1 MNVSLDVSVPGSP
14 SLIVHFGMRWGGAGR
29 WSIHPCHTSFPLR
42 RVMQEALSTGRVYG
56 FDSVEAEHGDG
67 QAESRD
73 PEALSSAYT
82 SEPFT
87 SLSTST
93 RGFSPRARHWGAY
106 HYLQQRI
113 SFMNARTPKPDVPYQ
128 SRRTRKVLRS
138 RASNVVIFIANY
150 ATPCLSRRPTLT
162 LTQSPMSQITL
173 SCSGSQKIDVLPSSL
188 AVPPRPLA
196 LPDAAQSRDEP
207 LYICGADC
215 DNISAYSG

>member
-14 SLIVHFGMRWGGAGR
+14 SLIVHFGMRSGGAGR

-128 SRRTRKVLRS
+128 SRRTRKVLRTCIKRRDFHS
-138 RASNVVIFIANY
+138 QLCYTLPVSTPHPHAHPIAHVSDH
-150 ATPCLSRRPTLT
+150 AFLLRISKDR
-162 LTQSPMSQITL
+162 
-173 SCSGSQKIDVLPSSL
+173 CSS
-188 AVPPRPLA
+188 
-196 LPDAAQSRDEP
+196 
-207 LYICGADC
+207 
-215 DNISAYSG
+215 